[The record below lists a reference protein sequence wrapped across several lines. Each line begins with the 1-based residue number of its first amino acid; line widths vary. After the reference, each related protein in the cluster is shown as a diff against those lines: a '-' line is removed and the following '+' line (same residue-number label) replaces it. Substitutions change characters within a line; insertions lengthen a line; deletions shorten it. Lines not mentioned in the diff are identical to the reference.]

1 LSKTADWVSRG
12 VVIDPVAV
20 KVAVTGPTEGAGVM
34 TCRLGRPI
42 RVGEGAELPLD
53 PGFAVEVF
61 PLQPA
66 MARSAT
72 TMAAL
77 A

>member
-20 KVAVTGPTEGAGVM
+20 